1 MEKEKP
7 NYDGRLGPD
16 SAGDKCYE
24 EVLLLV
30 LLCMVWSAWP
40 NELSDCFCHLQ
51 LSSPFFMIRD
61 VETTA
66 GEEDAIETG

>member
-1 MEKEKP
+1 MMA
-7 NYDGRLGPD
+7 DSD

-51 LSSPFFMIRD
+51 LSSPFSTVRD